1 MRNLS
6 DPGGIPQIERDM
18 AFLCDTLGTRLA
30 GSPEE
35 ERAADYLVDRFR
47 ALGLTNPRKL
57 PFSCKRWLPGAT
69 ALHIEPGGPVVAAQQ
84 VAHSPATAP
93 EGVEGDL
100 LFFEPVDWEN
110 GLRCAGLHGKIGL
123 FLGGYG
129 ESERV
134 FRELHQSE
142 LAALLFVDTRLQ
154 TAWPIANGVGERFRK
169 HITKPMAYLSLMDAY
184 ELARTRVG
192 RVRLLCSGTMKDAS
206 SWNAVADLP
215 GETPDARVIV
225 VSGHL
230 DSVAIGQGAD
240 DNATGIAAT
249 LECVRRLQRGRH
261 RHTLRFIGFGAEE
274 QLSVGAGRYVCEQAP
289 DLERIAWACNF
300 DSIGAHF
307 GLSEVMCTGTP
318 VMEAYVRAVV
328 DARLQYGTV
337 YAEVCPYQDQFW
349 FAAHGIPGVWFSRK
363 THLPG
368 YWYHHSEHNTL
379 EVVSCEEIAW
389 AAEAACAILSEL
401 ADSKVWPFPQAI
413 DPALQAKID
422 GYLRELF

>member
-1 MRNLS
+1 
-6 DPGGIPQIERDM
+6 M
-18 AFLCDTLGTRLA
+18 AFLCGTLGARLA

-35 ERAADYLVDRFR
+35 ERAADYMVDRFR

-57 PFSCKRWLPGAT
+57 PFPCMRWLPGA
-69 ALHIEPGGPVVAAQQ
+69 AAVHIEPGGPVLAAQQ
-84 VAHSPATAP
+84 VAHSPATPP
-93 EGVEGDL
+93 EGVEGEL
-100 LFFEPVDWEN
+100 LFLEPVDWEN
-110 GLRCAGLHGKIGL
+110 GLRCAELHGKIGL

-134 FRELHQSE
+134 FRELHQSR

-154 TAWPIANGVGERFRK
+154 TTWPIANGVGERFRE

-184 ELARTRVG
+184 KLARARVG
-192 RVRLLCSGTMKDAS
+192 RVRLVCSGIMADGS
-206 SWNAVADLP
+206 SWNAVAELP
-215 GETPDARVIV
+215 GGDPDGRVIV

-249 LECVRRLQRGRH
+249 LECARRLQQDRH

-274 QLSVGAGRYVCEQAP
+274 QLSVGAGRYVREQAL
-289 DLERIAWACNF
+289 DLDRIDWACNF

-318 VMEAYVRAVV
+318 EMEAYVRSVA
-328 DARLQYGTV
+328 DTRLQYGTV
-337 YAEVCPYQDQFW
+337 CADVCPYQDQFW
-349 FAAHGIPGVWFSRK
+349 FAAQGIPGVWFTRK

-368 YWYHHSEHNTL
+368 CWYHHSEHNTL
-379 EVVSCEEIAW
+379 EVVSCEEVAW
-389 AAEAACAILSEL
+389 AAEAACTLLSEL
-401 ADSKVWPFPQAI
+401 ADSEAWPFPRAI
-413 DPALQAKID
+413 DPAMQAKVG